1 MSEQGIL
8 VLRQDGRMD
17 SLSQRLISF
26 VKKRV
31 SSLEDAEDIVQ
42 DVFSVFIEGNL
53 AETVEDLSAWLFRAA
68 RNKIVDLY
76 RKRSS
81 TADTGQLS
89 GQEQSGISGSDYSKQ
104 FWEELETALSELP
117 EEQRTVFEQNELEG
131 KSFREISEETGENI
145 NTLLSRKRYAVLY
158 LRERLQ
164 NLYDE
169 MTQETR

>member
-1 MSEQGIL
+1 MSEQAFLAI
-8 VLRQDGRMD
+8 RQDGKMD
-17 SLSQRLISF
+17 SLIQRLVNF

-68 RNKIVDLY
+68 RNRIIDLY

-81 TADTGQLS
+81 SADTGQLS
-89 GQEQSGISGSDYSKQ
+89 GTEEFETEQEYSTR

-117 EEQRTVFEQNELEG
+117 EEQRAVFEQNELEG

-158 LRERLQ
+158 LRERLRE
-164 NLYDE
+164 LYDE
-169 MTQETR
+169 MTEEER

>member
-8 VLRQDGRMD
+8 VLRQDGKMD
-17 SLSQRLISF
+17 SLIQRLINF

-31 SSLEDAEDIVQ
+31 NSLEDAEDIVQ

-81 TADTGQLS
+81 AADTGQLS
-89 GQEQSGISGSDYSKQ
+89 GTEESGTEFESGKR

-158 LRERLQ
+158 LRERLK

-169 MTQETR
+169 MTEETR

>member
-1 MSEQGIL
+1 MSEQAIL
-8 VLRQDGRMD
+8 VLRQDGKMD
-17 SLSQRLISF
+17 SLIQRLINF

-53 AETVEDLSAWLFRAA
+53 AETVEDLSAWFFRAV
-68 RNKIVDLY
+68 RNRIVDLY

-81 TADTGQLS
+81 GAETEQLS
-89 GQEQSGISGSDYSKQ
+89 GIEFGENAEYSTR

-117 EEQRTVFEQNELEG
+117 EEQRTVFELNELEG

-158 LRERLQ
+158 LRERLRE
-164 NLYDE
+164 LYDE
-169 MTQETR
+169 MNEETR

>member
-1 MSEQGIL
+1 MSEQAIL
-8 VLRQDGRMD
+8 AIRQDGKMD
-17 SLSQRLISF
+17 SLIQRLINF

-42 DVFSVFIEGNL
+42 DVFSVFLEGNL

-68 RNKIVDLY
+68 RNRIIDLY

-81 TADTGQLS
+81 SADTGQLS
-89 GQEQSGISGSDYSKQ
+89 GTEEFETEQEYSTR

-117 EEQRTVFEQNELEG
+117 EEQRAVFEQNELEG

-158 LRERLQ
+158 LRERLRE
-164 NLYDE
+164 LYDE
-169 MTQETR
+169 MTEETR

>member
-8 VLRQDGRMD
+8 VLRQDGKMD
-17 SLSQRLISF
+17 SLTQRLISF

-53 AETVEDLSAWLFRAA
+53 AETVEDLSAWFFRAA
-68 RNKIVDLY
+68 RNRIVDLY

-81 TADTGQLS
+81 AADTGQLS
-89 GQEQSGISGSDYSKQ
+89 GTEISGTEFESGTR
-104 FWEELETALSELP
+104 FWGELETALSELP
-117 EEQRTVFEQNELEG
+117 EEQRTVFEKNELEG

-158 LRERLQ
+158 LRERLRE
-164 NLYDE
+164 LYDE
-169 MTQETR
+169 MTEETR

>member
-1 MSEQGIL
+1 MSEQAIL
-8 VLRQDGRMD
+8 AIRQDGKMD
-17 SLSQRLISF
+17 SLIQRLINF

-42 DVFSVFIEGNL
+42 DVFSVFLEGNL

-68 RNKIVDLY
+68 RNRIIDLY

-81 TADTGQLS
+81 SADTGQLS
-89 GQEQSGISGSDYSKQ
+89 GTEEFETEQEYSTR
-104 FWEELETALSELP
+104 FWKELETALSELP
-117 EEQRTVFEQNELEG
+117 EEQRAVFEQNELEG

-158 LRERLQ
+158 LRERLRE
-164 NLYDE
+164 LYDE
-169 MTQETR
+169 MTEETR